1 MKTRPHRSRRHAS
14 GLPSRQRGLSL
25 LELLVGAAIALFIA
39 ATAATLFVGQLN
51 ENRRLLLEARLMQ
64 DLRTAADVASR
75 DLRRAGYWGGA
86 TDGVWAPGAGSVAAN
101 PYLALAPSGAA
112 SDAVSFR
119 YSRDTT
125 ENQAVDSNEQFGFR
139 LRNGALELQLGAGN
153 WQALTDSATLTI
165 TEFSVTPSV
174 QDISLDAF
182 CASPCPAG
190 STVCPP
196 HQQVRSL
203 ALVIGARLVADT
215 RVTRSVRS
223 QIRLRNDPVS
233 GACPS

>member
-1 MKTRPHRSRRHAS
+1 MRTRLHACH
-14 GLPSRQRGLSL
+14 PRPAQRGVSL
-25 LELLVGAAIALFIA
+25 VELMIGAAIALFIA
-39 ATAATLFVGQLN
+39 AAAATLFVGQLH
-51 ENRRLLLEARLMQ
+51 ESRRLLLEARLMQ

-75 DLRRAGYWGGA
+75 DLRRAGYWRGA
-86 TDGVWAPGAGSVAAN
+86 VDGVWAPGAGGVAAN
-101 PYLALAPSGAA
+101 PYVALAPSSAA

-119 YSRDTT
+119 YSRDAA

-165 TEFSVTPSV
+165 TEFSVTPTV
-174 QDISLDAF
+174 QDISLEAF
-182 CASPCPAG
+182 CAAPCPTG
-190 STVCPP
+190 STACPP

-203 ALVIGARLVADT
+203 ALVIGARLVADP

-233 GACPS
+233 GACTS